1 MLWAALLPDN
11 LPCDESRRT
20 EATSGLA
27 TWCLQFTPRV
37 AVIEA
42 LSASPAVVMEVEASA
57 RLFGG
62 KRRLVERVREES
74 PDLGVRQLSWA
85 PTSLAAVAIA
95 RAGRSN
101 GFAKP
106 VDQLLD
112 ALPLET
118 LTAVAAHQATLARL
132 GCQTL
137 GQVRALPR
145 GGLSRRFDSELLA
158 ALDQAYG
165 LRPEAHT
172 WIELAET
179 FSAKLELMARVELAP
194 ALLFGARR
202 LMLQMSGWLAAR
214 HCGVNA
220 FTLRWCHDAMR
231 SRAAGEG
238 GEMTVRTAQP
248 TRDIEHLTRLL
259 AEHLA
264 KIQLLAPVGD
274 LELLAVEV
282 HSLEEKS
289 HSLFPEPQQAGESL
303 ALVLERIAARLG
315 PQRVLRPVV
324 MEDHRIEWM
333 SHWQPAP
340 EPRPRKLNRCR
351 RHSATDLR
359 AARAAQAGDTG
370 RTAALPRAV
379 AAAGRSA
386 PRRRRLVG
394 PHDRGRRSREHA
406 TSRAT
411 TGSHSVS
418 TPACSG
424 SSRRVWQTKRP
435 PGSCT
440 VCSPERSPWLRYPT
454 TPNCVASATSASCA
468 ARASPR
474 NWSNAPSNWATP
486 RWRSPTSVR

>member
-1 MLWAALLPDN
+1 MLWAALLPDS
-11 LPCDESRRT
+11 LPSDESRRT

-37 AVIEA
+37 AVIEP
-42 LSASPAVVMEVEASA
+42 LSESPAVVMEVEAST

-74 PDLGVRQLSWA
+74 ADLGIRQLSWA

-95 RAGRSN
+95 RAGKSN

-106 VDQLLD
+106 IDQLLD

-118 LTAVAAHQATLARL
+118 LTPVAAHRATLARL
-132 GCQTL
+132 GCQNL

-145 GGLSRRFDSELLA
+145 GGLSRRFDAELLT

-165 LRPEAHT
+165 LRAEAHT
-172 WIELAET
+172 WIELPET

-202 LMLQMSGWLAAR
+202 LMLQMSGWLKAR

-231 SRAAGEG
+231 SKAAGEG

-264 KIQLLAPVGD
+264 KAQLLAPVGD
-274 LELLAVEV
+274 LELLAVDV
-282 HSLEEKS
+282 HLLEEKS
-289 HSLFPEPQQAGESL
+289 KTLFPEPQQAGESL

-315 PQRVLRPVV
+315 PERVLRPVV

-340 EPRPRKLNRCR
+340 EPRPRKLNR
-351 RHSATDLR
+351 SVDSPQPTFVLPEPLKLATRGERPLYQGLLQLL
-359 AARAAQAGDTG
+359 A
-370 RTAALPRAV
+370 
-379 AAAGRSA
+379 
-386 PRRRRLVG
+386 G
-394 PHDRGRRSREHA
+394 PHRIEGGWWDRTTVDGEERTRNVVRDYWVALSEHA
-406 TSRAT
+406 
-411 TGSHSVS
+411 GVLW
-418 TPACSG
+418 
-424 SSRRVWQTKRP
+424 VFQTRLANDQTAWFLH
-435 PGSCT
+435 G
-440 VCSPERSPWLRYPT
+440 VF
-454 TPNCVASATSASCA
+454 A
-468 ARASPR
+468 
-474 NWSNAPSNWATP
+474 
-486 RWRSPTSVR
+486 